1 MTVSAVRP
9 WRRALQ
15 REACFPSSDFG
26 PVLLSA
32 LRRLASICL
41 YEVIGSQ
48 RPNWL
53 RFVVLT
59 GLTNCTWQRMCFKPK
74 DARGRTWIDTGLFPP
89 SRFIPATMHLAMMS
103 STKRNRKLVADLA
116 AECR

>member
-41 YEVIGSQ
+41 YEVIE
-48 RPNWL
+48 RHAPKL
-53 RFVVLT
+53 RSFCNPFTLR
-59 GLTNCTWQRMCFKPK
+59 LDQLP
-74 DARGRTWIDTGLFPP
+74 GRRFDRNLRAGRSAELSGLFALSQLP
-89 SRFIPATMHLAMMS
+89 SIAMPRMQGSVDQNHSAGGEPS
-103 STKRNRKLVADLA
+103 SPKAV
-116 AECR
+116 